1 MPSHVARSLNGGV
14 RVVSC
19 LPRTARGVQAVD
31 IIDVFG
37 RRFARGAGV
46 YSPPLVPTSDG
57 LSTLFQQRAGA
68 LATTPEERRT
78 QRCIVDSGPVSS
90 GSRCSLA
97 GLSNWLINR
106 KRKGTWDHVI
116 SAG

>member
-1 MPSHVARSLNGGV
+1 
-14 RVVSC
+14 
-19 LPRTARGVQAVD
+19 VQAVD

-57 LSTLFQQRAGA
+57 LSTLFNNVLEHSPPLPRS
-68 LATTPEERRT
+68 
-78 QRCIVDSGPVSS
+78 D
-90 GSRCSLA
+90 
-97 GLSNWLINR
+97 GLSAVMLIVGLSAVEVVVPSLGFR
-106 KRKGTWDHVI
+106 TGSSKGNVRAPGINVI